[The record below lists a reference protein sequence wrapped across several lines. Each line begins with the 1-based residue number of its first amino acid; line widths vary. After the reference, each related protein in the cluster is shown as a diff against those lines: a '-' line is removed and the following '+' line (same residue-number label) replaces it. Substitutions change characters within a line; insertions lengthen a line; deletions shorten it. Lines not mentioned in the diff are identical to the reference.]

1 MLFRTNI
8 SSLPCSGSAPRTA
21 LALLVA
27 SVFLLPGCNKSPLA
41 GGNAAALPEQE
52 VISTPFHVGQAV
64 FGSGKEVA
72 HIDVIIGHKD
82 GPVGTAFVNA
92 LANQKEG
99 HSNLLAVI
107 GSNTAVKPSTV
118 LIPKVS
124 TQDSNHSI
132 MLFGP
137 AQSAV
142 AKAVSDAL
150 SEGQIPAGKAEEWV
164 IVCGIYLHWD
174 ARDQKKVYKY
184 NYAATREA
192 IHRALAGLPSVPDIN
207 KFKANL
213 DHPWMPTDSSEEPVS
228 TAAGNRNRGL

>member
-1 MLFRTNI
+1 MFSRTNI
-8 SSLPCSGSAPRTA
+8 SSLPCSGSPSQTA

-27 SVFLLPGCNKSPLA
+27 SVFLLTGCSKSPL
-41 GGNAAALPEQE
+41 GGTTGAVTHD
-52 VISTPFHVGQAV
+52 VISTTFHVGQAV
-64 FGSGKEVA
+64 IGTGKEVA

-124 TQDSNHSI
+124 TQDSNHSV

-142 AKAVSDAL
+142 AKAVSDCL
-150 SEGQIPAGKAEEWV
+150 SEGIIPAGKEDDWV

-174 ARDQKKVYKY
+174 ARDSKKVYKY
-184 NYAATREA
+184 NYAATKEA
-192 IHRALAGLPSVPDIN
+192 ISRAMKGLPTLPEID

-213 DHPWMPTDSSEEPVS
+213 DHPWMPEGSPEEATS
-228 TAAGNRNRGL
+228 TAARPRQGY

>member
-1 MLFRTNI
+1 MFSRTNI
-8 SSLPCSGSAPRTA
+8 TSLPCSGSPQRTA
-21 LALLVA
+21 LALLTA
-27 SVFLLPGCNKSPLA
+27 SVFLLTGCSKSPL
-41 GGNAAALPEQE
+41 GGTAAVPAPE
-52 VISTPFHVGQAV
+52 VISTSFHVGQAV
-64 FGSGKEVA
+64 VGSGKEVA
-72 HIDVIIGHKD
+72 HIDIIIGHKD

-107 GSNTAVKPSTV
+107 GSNMAVKPSTV

-124 TQDSNHSI
+124 TQDSTHSV

-142 AKAVSDAL
+142 AKAVSDCL
-150 SEGQIPAGKAEEWV
+150 EKGIIPAGKADDWV

-174 ARDQKKVYKY
+174 ARDSKKVYKY
-184 NYAATREA
+184 NYLATKDA
-192 IHRALAGLPSVPDIN
+192 IERALAGKPLVEDIN

-213 DHPWMPTDSSEEPVS
+213 DHPWMPTDSSEETTS
-228 TAAGNRNRGL
+228 TASRNRQGL